1 MPQPTRSA
9 RLTCPACGARL
20 RPAHR
25 FCPNCG
31 APVSPATAQPP
42 GSPATP
48 RGTGLQV
55 SPEID
60 IHEDRRLVSVLFAD
74 LSGSTPLGERLD
86 PEDLRRILGAFFAA
100 LVRPIQRYEGTVE
113 KYMGDAVMAVFG
125 APVSHEDD
133 AERTVRAALEMQH
146 ALTLMNDWLEREH
159 GLRLALR
166 VGISSGEVVGGLL
179 ASDVQSAYTVVGD
192 TVNTAQRLE
201 SIATPG
207 EIVVGPTTYRLAA
220 RAFEF
225 EPLGP
230 KALKGKAQTVEAYRV
245 VGSKDDAVADGSTP
259 LIGRSAELALL
270 RQALAGAVLGQG
282 QALTVRGEAGVGKS
296 RLIAEFTTSLGTGVD
311 RWMARGRSYDR
322 QTSYAVLAS
331 LLRSAFGI
339 RQADEEPVARAGIER
354 RMHELGLDL
363 DHVTVRLLLDV
374 LGYASAGF
382 DPQASRR
389 VLNEVVRNL
398 VRLQAAAGPLLI
410 IAEDLHW
417 IDSASQLILADL
429 VADLASLPCLFVGT
443 GRSEWQPPWSAQG
456 VELTTL
462 DEAESRQL
470 IVQCLGG
477 EVEPSLLE
485 TMLLKSGGNAFFI
498 EQLAYALRE
507 SGAIAREGGV
517 WVGRQSLALVV
528 PDSVHEVLGAR
539 IDGLQAGPARVVRAA
554 AVVGRTFW
562 YRVLERIDPSPSLA
576 GDLDHLIDQGFVEQ
590 RGIDPEVTHAFRHAL
605 IQEVAYLKQLLSQ
618 RGRLHVRVADA
629 IGDLFA
635 QRADE
640 YVDIIAYHYAR
651 GDDDAKA
658 SAALLRAGQR
668 ARRLYAIDEALAY
681 FRSALERSA
690 QDPAA
695 VVGAWE
701 GIADVEGFIGNYGE
715 AAAAY
720 RQALAA
726 LDPADDRGRSRL
738 LRKLGVVHQITGD
751 TAEALRTLTEARD
764 VLSTGA
770 DREQALVLLELGQV
784 HWQQGSY
791 GQSREALLAAE
802 QRAERA
808 GADDARA
815 DAYKHLGTV
824 ASLSGDTGMAI
835 DYYRRSLELYE
846 ARGDVSGQANALNNI
861 GIVHRKEGRYPDA
874 LQAHA
879 RALAI
884 RERIGDPLG
893 IGTSRNNLAQ
903 IELARG
909 ALDEAQADFSAALQR
924 WSSIGYAAGVA
935 LARTGLGIT
944 AVRRGDAQTGRR
956 DLQRAIEEWEQLG
969 SRTYQSETERYLAEA
984 CLSSDA
990 AAALKW
996 AQRAVATARA
1006 VQALEQEGIA
1016 LQVLGTV
1023 HASRGETA
1031 GALGA
1036 LERSR
1041 EILRGTSERQEL
1053 ARTLAALARAYRA
1066 LPPGDARRSE
1076 ADQLV
1081 AEAVAIFR
1089 ELGAELDLLRLAPD

>member
-1 MPQPTRSA
+1 VR
-9 RLTCPACGARL
+9 
-20 RPAHR
+20 
-25 FCPNCG
+25 
-31 APVSPATAQPP
+31 
-42 GSPATP
+42 
-48 RGTGLQV
+48 
-55 SPEID
+55 
-60 IHEDRRLVSVLFAD
+60 EDRRLVSVLFAD

-133 AERTVRAALEMQH
+133 AERTVRAALEMQQ
-146 ALTLMNDWLEREH
+146 ALTLLNDWLEREH

-166 VGISSGEVVGGLL
+166 VGISSGEVVSGLL
-179 ASDVQSAYTVVGD
+179 ANDVQSAYTVVGD
-192 TVNTAQRLE
+192 AVNTAQRLE

-225 EPLGP
+225 EPLGAM
-230 KALKGKAQTVEAYRV
+230 ALKGKAQAVEAYRV
-245 VGSKDDAVADGSTP
+245 VRSKDDAVSDGSTP
-259 LIGRSAELALL
+259 LVGRNAELALL

-282 QALTVRGEAGVGKS
+282 RALTVAGEAGVGKS
-296 RLIAEFTTSLGTGVD
+296 RLIAEFLTSLGTGVD

-339 RQADEEPVARAGIER
+339 RQADEESVARAGIEGR
-354 RMHELGLDL
+354 VHELGLDL
-363 DHVTVRLLLDV
+363 DQATVRLLLDV

-398 VRLQAAAGPLLI
+398 VRRQVARSPLLI
-410 IAEDLHW
+410 VAEDLHW
-417 IDSASQLILADL
+417 IDSASQLVLADL

-443 GRSEWQPPWSAQG
+443 GRSEWEPPWSSVR

-462 DEAESRQL
+462 DETESREML
-470 IVQCLGG
+470 ARCLGG
-477 EVEPSLLE
+477 EVDESLLE

-498 EQLAYALRE
+498 EQLASALRE

-539 IDGLQAGPARVVRAA
+539 IDGLGSGPARVVRAA

-576 GDLDHLIDQGFVEQ
+576 VDLDHLIDQGFMER

-618 RGRLHVRVADA
+618 RRRLHVRVADA
-629 IGDLFA
+629 IRDLFA
-635 QRADE
+635 ERADE

-681 FRSALERSA
+681 FRSALEHSA
-690 QDPAA
+690 ADPAA
-695 VVGAWE
+695 SADAWE
-701 GIADVEGFIGNYGE
+701 GIADVEGFAGNYAE
-715 AAAAY
+715 AAAGY
-720 RQALAA
+720 RHALAA
-726 LDPADDRGRSRL
+726 LDRTDDRGRSRL

-751 TAEALRTLTEARD
+751 TPEALRTLTEARD

-784 HWQQGSY
+784 YWQQGSY
-791 GQSREALLAAE
+791 EQSRETLLTAA

-835 DYYRRSLELYE
+835 DYYERSLQLYE
-846 ARGDVSGQANALNNI
+846 ARADVSGQANVLNNI
-861 GIVHRKEGRYPDA
+861 GIVRRKDGRYAEA
-874 LQAHA
+874 LGAHA
-879 RALAI
+879 KALAI

-909 ALDEAQADFSAALQR
+909 ALEEAAADFTAALTR
-924 WSSIGYAAGVA
+924 WSAIGYAAGMA

-956 DLQRAIEEWEQLG
+956 DLERAIEEWGQLG

-984 CLSSDA
+984 CLLTDA
-990 AAALKW
+990 TAALEW
-996 AQRAVATARA
+996 AKRAVATARA
-1006 VQALEQEGIA
+1006 VQALDQEGIA

-1023 HASRGETA
+1023 HASRGEMPD
-1031 GALGA
+1031 ALAA

-1053 ARTLAALARAYRA
+1053 ARTLTGLARAFRA
-1066 LPPGDARRSE
+1066 LAPSDARRAE

-1081 AEAVAIFR
+1081 FEAAGIFR
-1089 ELGAELDLLRLAPD
+1089 ELGAELDLRRLAAG